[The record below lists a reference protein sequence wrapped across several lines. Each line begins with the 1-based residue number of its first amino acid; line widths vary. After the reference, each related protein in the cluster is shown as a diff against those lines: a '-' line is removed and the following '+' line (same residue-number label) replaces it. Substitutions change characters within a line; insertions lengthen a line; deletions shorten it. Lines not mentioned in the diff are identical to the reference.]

1 MRTHRRLRPQWTLGS
16 LVAVTAVAF
25 ATGTAGCQPAV
36 PVAAGSPTTV
46 TTSPAVATP
55 PSGVAAATT
64 GPATTGPPAGAT
76 PSDCA
81 AADLAFQS
89 VNTGLAT
96 GNRYDVVVVVNRGAA
111 TCRLTGLPRLL
122 YTDASG
128 QIRPVPADPEVTD
141 LPPDAVAPGATAH
154 FAIHTVNGYAGYDPS
169 SPHCAHPAHYQGL
182 LLDRPDGRIPLDS
195 VRIDVLCDG
204 VSLSGWGWP
213 PQQ

>member
-1 MRTHRRLRPQWTLGS
+1 MHTHRLLSPQWTLGS
-16 LVAVTAVAF
+16 LVAVVAVAF
-25 ATGTAGCQPAV
+25 ATGTAGCQPAG
-36 PVAAGSPTTV
+36 PVAAGGPTAATASPSAASPSAA
-46 TTSPAVATP
+46 SPAGT
-55 PSGVAAATT
+55 
-64 GPATTGPPAGAT
+64 ATTGPPATAA

-81 AADLAFQS
+81 AADLAFRS

-96 GNRYDVVVVVNRGAA
+96 GSRYDVVVVVNRGAA
-111 TCRLTGLPRLL
+111 SCRLTGLPRLL

-128 QIRPVPADPEVTD
+128 QVRPVPADPEVTD

-169 SPHCAHPAHYQGL
+169 SAHCAHPAHYQGL
-182 LLDRPDGRIPLDS
+182 LLDRADGRVPLDS

-204 VSLSGWGWP
+204 VSLSDWGWP